1 MVKIAMRPLILLL
14 LSLVS
19 LTAAAGDWPALRQ
32 LEKTGASVTALAFD
46 LQSGRSLAAYNP
58 QQRLN
63 AASLT
68 KLVLG
73 AAALEAW
80 EPERTLA
87 TELYGSGNLVQG
99 RLEGSLILQGQADPT
114 LEHRDL
120 WLLAAQLRQAGV
132 REVQGDLVVGT
143 APLGRPACETE
154 DRCKFIARSDS
165 SYAAPL
171 SGIGV
176 DYGSWC
182 LDFSPALQ
190 PRHCS
195 GVALPI
201 PVDGRV
207 EERGARNSASLAVA
221 RSLTPEGERMLISGT
236 LDPGSMQRV
245 YRSMADPAGGTG
257 QLLWQM
263 LAELGVR
270 VNGKIYLS
278 AEALPANAWR
288 LASVQGLPL
297 REQLARMMR
306 FSNNYIADVMTLK
319 LGQEAR
325 PGPAPTLAQS
335 ATQLSALV
343 VRARQA
349 LGDGAV
355 IAPPLYSGSGLTPE
369 NALSARD
376 LVAVLRAQY
385 LNPRSFP
392 AFYAGLVVPAD
403 SSGTRMREGSQA
415 WLTRTAFKTG
425 TMSEPHA
432 VFGIGGYL
440 RKQDGGW
447 IALAVLVNGTPG
459 QALNSRE
466 SLKYIR
472 ADVESLLARY

>member
-1 MVKIAMRPLILLL
+1 MRPLIPLL
-14 LSLVS
+14 LSLVT
-19 LTAAAGDWPALRQ
+19 LTAAAQDDWPNLRQ
-32 LEKTGASVTALAFD
+32 LEKTGASATALALD
-46 LQSGRSLAAYNP
+46 LQSGRILASHNP

-68 KLVLG
+68 KIVLA

-87 TELYGSGNLVQG
+87 TDLYATGNLNQG
-99 RLEGSLILQGQADPT
+99 VLEGSLILQGQADPT

-132 REVQGDLVVGT
+132 REVRGDLNVST
-143 APLGRPACETE
+143 LPLGRPACETA
-154 DRCKFIARSDS
+154 DRCKFITRSDS

-182 LDFSPALQ
+182 VDFSPSLE

-201 PVDGRV
+201 TVEGRIDA
-207 EERGARNSASLAVA
+207 RGARNSAPLAIA
-221 RSLTPEGERMLISGT
+221 RTQGKEGDRILISGS
-236 LDPGSMQRV
+236 LDPGNLQRV
-245 YRSMADPAGGTG
+245 YRSMSDPAGGTG

-263 LAELGVR
+263 LAELGIR
-270 VNGKIYLS
+270 VNGGLYLRE
-278 AEALPANAWR
+278 EALPANAWR
-288 LASVQGLPL
+288 VAGVQGLPL
-297 REQLARMMR
+297 REQLERMMR
-306 FSNNYIADVMTLK
+306 YSNNYIADVMTLK
-319 LGQEAR
+319 LAQEAR
-325 PGPAPTLAQS
+325 PGPAPTLAQA
-335 ATQLSALV
+335 ATQLSARV

-349 LGDGAV
+349 IGDGAV

-376 LVAVLRAQY
+376 LIAVLREQY
-385 LNPRSFP
+385 LGTRTFP

-403 SSGTRMREGSQA
+403 SGGTRMREGSPA
-415 WLTRTAFKTG
+415 WMTRTAFKTG

-447 IALAVLVNGTPG
+447 VALAVLVNGAPG

-472 ADVESLLARY
+472 ADVEALLARY

>member
-1 MVKIAMRPLILLL
+1 MKSMRLLL
-14 LSLVS
+14 LALLTTLP
-19 LTAAAGDWPALRQ
+19 LTATAQGDWPNLRQ
-32 LEKTGASVTALAFD
+32 LEKTGASVTAAAID
-46 LQSGRSLAAYNP
+46 LQTGRTLAAYNP

-63 AASLT
+63 AASVT
-68 KLVLG
+68 KLVL
-73 AAALEAW
+73 ASAALEAW

-87 TELYGSGNLVQG
+87 TEVYGTGNLNKGV
-99 RLEGSLILQGQADPT
+99 LEGSLILQGQSDPT

-132 REVQGDLVVGT
+132 RQVTGDLLVGT
-143 APLGRPACETE
+143 APLGRPACETQ
-154 DRCKFIARSDS
+154 DRCKFLQRSDS

-182 LDFSPALQ
+182 VDFSPSLQ
-190 PRHCS
+190 PRHCA
-195 GVALPI
+195 GVPLPI

-207 EERGARNSASLAVA
+207 EARSARNDAPLAVG
-221 RSLTPEGERMLISGT
+221 RVLTAEGERLQIVGT

-245 YRSMADPAGGTG
+245 YRSMAEPAGGTG

-263 LAELGVR
+263 LAELGIR
-270 VNGKIYLS
+270 VDGGIQLY
-278 AEALPANAWR
+278 EQPLPAKAWR

-297 REQLARMMR
+297 REQLARMLR
-306 FSNNYIADVMTLK
+306 YSNNYIADVMTLK
-319 LGQEAR
+319 LAQEAR
-325 PGPAPTLAQS
+325 SGPTPTLAQAS
-335 ATQLSALV
+335 TQLSALV

-349 LGDGAV
+349 AGDGTV

-376 LVAVLRAQY
+376 IVTVLLAQY
-385 LNPRSFP
+385 RATRSFP
-392 AFYAGLVVPAD
+392 AYYAGLVVPAD
-403 SSGTRMREGSQA
+403 SGGTRMREGSDA

-459 QALNSRE
+459 QALSSRE

-472 ADVESLLARY
+472 ADVEAMLARY

>member
-1 MVKIAMRPLILLL
+1 MRLLPTLLL
-14 LSLVS
+14 ACLPL
-19 LTAAAGDWPALRQ
+19 AAAAEDWPALHQ
-32 LEKTGASVTALAFD
+32 LEKTGARVTAVAVD
-46 LQSGRSLAAYNP
+46 LQTGRALASFNP

-68 KLVLG
+68 KIVLA

-80 EPERTLA
+80 DPERTLA
-87 TELYGSGNLVQG
+87 TELYGTGNLTKGV
-99 RLEGSLILQGQADPT
+99 LEGSLILQGQSDPT

-132 REVQGDLVVGT
+132 REVKGDLLIST
-143 APLGRPACETE
+143 APLGRPACETA
-154 DRCKFIARSDS
+154 DRCKFLPRSDS

-182 LDFSPALQ
+182 VDFSPSLQ

-207 EERGARNSASLAVA
+207 EARNARNDSPLAIG
-221 RSLTPEGERMLISGT
+221 RILTAEGERIQISGT
-236 LDPGSMQRV
+236 LDTGSTQRV
-245 YRSMADPAGGTG
+245 YRSMAEPAGGTG

-270 VNGKIYLS
+270 VSGNLLLS
-278 AEALPANAWR
+278 EEALPAKAWR
-288 LASVQGLPL
+288 LASVQGLTL
-297 REQLARMMR
+297 REQLARMLR
-306 FSNNYIADVMTLK
+306 YSNNYIADVMTLK
-319 LGQEAR
+319 LAQEAR

-335 ATQLSALV
+335 ATQLSARV
-343 VRARQA
+343 VRARA
-349 LGDGAV
+349 AMGDGAV
-355 IAPPLYSGSGLTPE
+355 EAPPLYSGSGLTPE

-376 LVAVLRAQY
+376 LVAVLQDQY
-385 LNPRSFP
+385 RSPRSFP

-403 SSGTRMREGSQA
+403 SAGTRMREGSQA
-415 WLTRTAFKTG
+415 WLNRTAFKTG

-432 VFGIGGYL
+432 VFGIAGYA

-447 IALAVLVNGTPG
+447 IAIAALANGAPG
-459 QALNSRE
+459 QVLSSRE
-466 SLKYIR
+466 TLKYMR
-472 ADVESLLARY
+472 ADVEAMLARY